1 MVERRAGR
9 ALPADPEPTFF
20 DGPEQF
26 RAWLAAHHDS
36 APELWMGLRKKHVEP
51 RGLTWAQAVEEAL
64 CYGWID
70 SVVQSMGP
78 DAVRQRWTPRRRGSV
93 WSSVNVALVGRLA
106 AEGRMQPAGLAAY
119 EARREDRQG
128 IYAYEQ
134 AETGALPPEYAA
146 ALAGDSRAGAFWGLA
161 TASYRKQCIHW
172 VLAAKQ
178 QATRDRRLA
187 TLVADCAAGQLI
199 APMRYGTQPA
209 WVARAQAA
217 LAQVPE

>member
-1 MVERRAGR
+1 MPKLTALARERISGVTVPPVASAFSSVRRKSRVGTAAGWKLAATKRRAEP
-9 ALPADPEPTFF
+9 PAVSVS
-20 DGPEQF
+20 G
-26 RAWLAAHHDS
+26 
-36 APELWMGLRKKHVEP
+36 V
-51 RGLTWAQAVEEAL
+51 AV
-64 CYGWID
+64 
-70 SVVQSMGP
+70 S
-78 DAVRQRWTPRRRGSV
+78 
-93 WSSVNVALVGRLA
+93 ALVEKLT

-146 ALAGDSRAGAFWGLA
+146 ALAGDSRAGAFWALA
-161 TASYRKQCIHW
+161 TASYRRQCIHW

-178 QATRDRRLA
+178 QVTRDRRLA